1 MSGKYVFSKALKEL
15 RFLHCQTSEHSNA
28 VRYALQQTLLA
39 TIHSIDIRPTGRTP
53 QAKSTNMSNLL
64 RSFLNR
70 AYPTMKHHN
79 PHTPIMIR
87 EALNTQP
94 RVFARYEFGR
104 EKVEELS
111 GLDDK
116 AIESKIGALV
126 REGAQ

>member
-15 RFLHCQTSEHSNA
+15 RFLHCQTSDHSNA
-28 VRYALQQTLLA
+28 VR
-39 TIHSIDIRPTGRTP
+39 
-53 QAKSTNMSNLL
+53 
-64 RSFLNR
+64 SFLTR

-87 EALNTQP
+87 EALNTSP

-104 EKVEELS
+104 EKMADLA

-116 AIESKIGALV
+116 AIEDKITTLV
-126 REGAQ
+126 KEAAQ

>member
-1 MSGKYVFSKALKEL
+1 MPGS
-15 RFLHCQTSEHSNA
+15 
-28 VRYALQQTLLA
+28 
-39 TIHSIDIRPTGRTP
+39 P
-53 QAKSTNMSNLL
+53 

-111 GLDDK
+111 GEFILLRK
-116 AIESKIGALV
+116 KNVANCCGWT
-126 REGAQ
+126 GH

>member
-1 MSGKYVFSKALKEL
+1 MSGF
-15 RFLHCQTSEHSNA
+15 
-28 VRYALQQTLLA
+28 
-39 TIHSIDIRPTGRTP
+39 
-53 QAKSTNMSNLL
+53 L

-111 GLDDK
+111 G
-116 AIESKIGALV
+116 ES
-126 REGAQ
+126 

>member
-1 MSGKYVFSKALKEL
+1 
-15 RFLHCQTSEHSNA
+15 
-28 VRYALQQTLLA
+28 
-39 TIHSIDIRPTGRTP
+39 
-53 QAKSTNMSNLL
+53 MSNPL

-104 EKVEELS
+104 EKVEDLSGELS
-111 GLDDK
+111 GSKEESDARGWRRDIGRAKRKPRHEPEANSLIPGLDDK